1 MYQLFHVCGHQPP
14 PAGVTGP
21 RANGS
26 LKPPTADS
34 MTRETRAHV
43 QNLFS
48 NVKPDGSH
56 ADRQNYA
63 NMQGNPSC
71 LKHVSTQ
78 L

>member
-56 ADRQNYA
+56 AEQTEL
-63 NMQGNPSC
+63 C
-71 LKHVSTQ
+71 KHAGKS
-78 L
+78 LLS